1 MRKPHIGP
9 LTSVTIG
16 EERIVYYSR
25 QSLAAR
31 VLIRAPHIISAQF
44 ALESFGYQQ
53 PWHDSS
59 FHVLL
64 VTPPRFSLFHPPF
77 PFLFSRPL
85 KSAVAYL
92 HLLLASVKGTV
103 ANSILFATV
112 PFTVANNRWR
122 YSLAQG
128 DQR

>member
-1 MRKPHIGP
+1 MGDILVKLGGGKRD
-9 LTSVTIG
+9 
-16 EERIVYYSR
+16 YSR

-31 VLIRAPHIISAQF
+31 ALIRAAHIISAQF

-59 FHVLL
+59 RSPTL
-64 VTPPRFSLFHPPF
+64 PY

-92 HLLLASVKGTV
+92 HLLLVSVKGTV
-103 ANSILFATV
+103 ANLT
-112 PFTVANNRWR
+112 NR
-122 YSLAQG
+122 
-128 DQR
+128 